1 MFAKRLQELRE
12 GRGLS
17 QQDLAAILDT
27 DRQRIYRYENG
38 RNEPSGDI
46 IVKIAQ
52 YFEVTTDYL
61 FGLTDDPHGYQEVEE
76 LTGLERRLIAAM
88 RGKSLS
94 EVFAVLSALSEQTDK
109 AVVTKKQPT
118 L

>member
-1 MFAKRLQELRE
+1 MFSKRLQELRE
-12 GRGLS
+12 SRGLS

-46 IVKIAQ
+46 VVKIAQ

-61 FGLTDDPHGYQEVEE
+61 FGLTADPHGYQEVEE
-76 LTGLERRLIAAM
+76 LTDMERRLIAAL
-88 RGKSLS
+88 RGKSFT
-94 EVFAVLSALSEQTDK
+94 EVFAVMSALSEQSDK
-109 AVVTKKQPT
+109 AIITK
-118 L
+118 